1 VNDSEKKAHVS
12 KNIRRFR
19 EELGAT
25 QQEVADRAGITVFSI
40 SRYEQGG
47 EPGRDQLL
55 KLASAFARPVEHF
68 YMKEPPAA
76 DPLTQRVW
84 SVRWKIVGTP
94 PPGMEEELRRVV
106 EKFTP
111 DEAKRVA
118 DEKAKERA
126 ARPKLPP
133 PKSRSN
139 RPK

>member
-1 VNDSEKKAHVS
+1 MEGMDSMLLLTRQMSQQRTCLRPLTGYDGIAYVNDSEKKAHVS

-40 SRYEQGG
+40 SCYEQGG

-68 YMKEPPAA
+68 YMKDPPAA

-84 SVRWKIVGTP
+84 SVR
-94 PPGMEEELRRVV
+94 
-106 EKFTP
+106 
-111 DEAKRVA
+111 
-118 DEKAKERA
+118 
-126 ARPKLPP
+126 
-133 PKSRSN
+133 
-139 RPK
+139 